1 MCVCVLGETLVLW
14 LYCRHTAYSVIT
26 MENLSTQRQLSV
38 SCYTVSVPSSQ
49 ILLLFSPPFT
59 FYLPSP
65 SPLPH
70 LPYPS
75 PLPHLPYPSPLS
87 HLPPFPPFSLSPS
100 PISFPSHLTFLIL
113 LPPPLFPLLNPRT
126 LYSSCKI
133 QRGSNGVEI
142 SSDSTRA
149 SVTFSPF
156 KVDFHVN
163 NEIGVV
169 LNSRGLLNFEH
180 HRNKRK

>member
-1 MCVCVLGETLVLW
+1 MLHTVCTLVSNPFLIPH
-14 LYCRHTAYSVIT
+14 LL
-26 MENLSTQRQLSV
+26 LSTFLPPPLFP
-38 SCYTVSVPSSQ
+38 TFPTLPSS
-49 ILLLFSPPFT
+49 
-59 FYLPSP
+59 
-65 SPLPH
+65 
-70 LPYPS
+70 
-75 PLPHLPYPSPLS
+75 
-87 HLPPFPPFSLSPS
+87 PPFPPFSLSLS
-100 PISFPSHLTFLIL
+100 PISFPSHLTLLIFLPPPL
-113 LPPPLFPLLNPRT
+113 LPPPLLPLLNPHT

-180 HRNKRK
+180 HRNKRE